1 MAAQEFD
8 RPVLIGSCGSSGSTL
23 LSVML
28 DAHPDLLSGPEL
40 ALFSH
45 PFFWR
50 THGAS
55 WREPLLK
62 YLDEGYR
69 ATFRP
74 EWTLANGFC
83 PYSGL
88 VLENTM
94 AWYGLSSD
102 RLKGLIGESA
112 DGRGLARAM
121 YGPLLERQGK
131 RRWVEKSP
139 QNVYAFQAFL
149 EAYPHGRVVYMVRDA
164 RDVVCSL
171 MRKGWGGFKRTL
183 AFWLVDTALCETF
196 RDHPRAHRVRY
207 EDLVR
212 DPRDTVAKLLDFLG
226 VSPEVDRVLN
236 FHSVSARAA
245 AADAS
250 SAGQPT
256 WHHAPT
262 QPIGDKAVGAWKDVL
277 SQEQLACVHAA
288 TIVRPLAG
296 QRAVVGESG
305 GQLLERL
312 GYEPVCPARVDA
324 GALHRLILEEK
335 LFLSGTDYPPLGPFG
350 TISPESHE
358 AYVECDPV
366 RLPKADFS
374 WDDKRLLAKFGQVRE
389 EFLALWA
396 ATRER
401 QAEIHA
407 LREEQRRLRA
417 VPIIHL
423 LYRMRQLPYGEWPR
437 ALARKLRELFGGG
450 TP

>member
-1 MAAQEFD
+1 MATPEFD

-28 DAHPDLLSGPEL
+28 DAHPLLLSGPEL

-50 THGAS
+50 TDGAA

-62 YLDEGYR
+62 HLDEGYR

-88 VLENTM
+88 ALENTM
-94 AWYGLSSD
+94 SWYGLTSD
-102 RLKGLIGESA
+102 RLKGLIRECV
-112 DGRGLARAM
+112 DGPELARAI
-121 YGPLLERQGK
+121 YGPLLQQQGK

-149 EAYPHGRVVYMVRDA
+149 DAYPHGRVVYMVRDA

-171 MRKGWGGFKRTL
+171 TRKGWGGFKRTL
-183 AFWLVDTALCETF
+183 AFWLVDTVLCETF

-212 DPRDTVAKLLDFLG
+212 NPRDTVAKLLDFLG
-226 VSPEVDRVLN
+226 ASPDVDRVLN
-236 FHSVSARAA
+236 FHAVSARATA
-245 AADAS
+245 TDAS

-262 QPIGDKAVGAWKDVL
+262 QPIGNEAIGAWKDVL
-277 SQEQLACVHAA
+277 SPEHLACVHAA

-296 QRAVVGESG
+296 QRPIVGESG

-312 GYEPVCPARVDA
+312 GYEPARIAHVKTD
-324 GALHRLILEEK
+324 ALHRLILDEK

-358 AYVECDPV
+358 AYVECDPA

-374 WDDKRLLAKFGQVRE
+374 WDDKRLLAKFAYVRE

-396 ATRER
+396 ADRGR
-401 QAEIHA
+401 LADIHA
-407 LREEQRRLRA
+407 LREEQRNLRA

-423 LYRMRQLPYGEWPR
+423 LYRIRQLPYGEWPR
-437 ALARKLRELFGGG
+437 ALMRKLREWLGGG
-450 TP
+450 AA